1 MDGLHMLSGAFID
14 CPVVYGGECEM
25 NARNRKE
32 RMPLSPC
39 LVCGTDSGE
48 RVQST
53 DAPFKHYVRCGFC
66 GAKTGGYTSQNSATK
81 AWQRGDAWK

>member
-1 MDGLHMLSGAFID
+1 
-14 CPVVYGGECEM
+14 M

-32 RMPLSPC
+32 RMPLRPC
-39 LVCGTDSGE
+39 PVCGTDSGE

-66 GAKTGGYTSQNSATK
+66 GAKTGGYAQQSGAAK
-81 AWQRGDAWK
+81 AWQSGEAWK

>member
-1 MDGLHMLSGAFID
+1 
-14 CPVVYGGECEM
+14 M

-32 RMPLSPC
+32 RMPLFPC
-39 LVCGTDSGE
+39 PVCGLDSGE

-53 DAPFKHYVRCGFC
+53 LAPFKHYVRCGTC
-66 GAKTGGYTSQNSATK
+66 GAKTAGYAQQNSATK

>member
-1 MDGLHMLSGAFID
+1 MDGLHVLSGAFID

-39 LVCGTDSGE
+39 PGCGTDSGE

>member
-1 MDGLHMLSGAFID
+1 MSRTDRHD
-14 CPVVYGGECEM
+14 RC
-25 NARNRKE
+25 
-32 RMPLSPC
+32 PLSLCP
-39 LVCGTDSGE
+39 VCGTDSGE

-66 GAKTGGYTSQNSATK
+66 GAKTGGYARQNSATK